1 MNISGTKVAIIGTGN
16 VGATTAY
23 SLTVQGICSELV
35 LIDRNQ
41 EKAMGEVL
49 DLQHSIEYLNRNVRV
64 SAGDYSQCQDAHI
77 VVITASGSMDGVH
90 SRLDLLDKNIPIME
104 EIVDQVMASGFNGYI
119 IVVSNPVDVLS
130 YYVYKR
136 SGLSKSQVIGT
147 GTSIETARLKQIIGE
162 RMRVDPRSVDA
173 FAMGEHG
180 DSQVVPWSHV
190 RVGGKSFDDI
200 LEDNSHRFQ
209 EVDKEKIVEMTRMAG
224 SEVLRRKGNTEYGIA
239 SATTGIIKS
248 ILRDENQIITVST
261 LLEGEYG
268 EYDVYCGVPVILG
281 KEGVIEIGEYRL
293 TADEKE
299 KFHASCEIIREH
311 INKLSLDKT
320 DKR

>member
-1 MNISGTKVAIIGTGN
+1 MHISGTKVVIIGTGN

-23 SLTVQGICSELV
+23 NLTVQGVCSELV
-35 LIDRNQ
+35 LIDRNK
-41 EKAMGEVL
+41 EKAIGEVM

-64 SAGDYSQCQDAHI
+64 SAGDYPECSDAHI
-77 VVITASGSMDGVH
+77 VVITASASMEGVK
-90 SRLDLLDKNIPIME
+90 SRLDLLDKNIPIMND
-104 EIVDQVMASGFNGYI
+104 IVDQIMASGFDGHI
-119 IVVSNPVDVLS
+119 IIVSNPVDVLS

-136 SGLSKSQVIGT
+136 SGLPKAQVIGT

-162 RMRVDPRSVDA
+162 KMRVDPRSVQA

-200 LEDNSHRFQ
+200 FEDNAHRFGN
-209 EVDKEKIVEMTRMAG
+209 VDKDKIVEMTRRAG
-224 SEVLRRKGNTEYGIA
+224 HEVLNRKGNTQYGIA

-268 EYDVYCGVPVILG
+268 EYDVFCGVPVIIG
-281 KEGVIEIGEYRL
+281 KEGVIEVGEYRL
-293 TADEKE
+293 ISSEKE
-299 KFHASCEIIREH
+299 KLHESCELIRSY
-311 INKLSLDKT
+311 IQKKFA
-320 DKR
+320 